1 MQTRQCLP
9 DLALLSLQRIEPLGL
24 PRLFLLHLRQ
34 PIGERAR
41 IIRVHGHGGHEE
53 QQRQQGAASPDDYAG
68 GAPAEPGM
76 PGSRRGV

>member
-1 MQTRQCLP
+1 MLP
-9 DLALLSLQRIEPLGL
+9 GLL
-24 PRLFLLHLRQ
+24 LLYLRQ

-41 IIRVHGHGGHEE
+41 IIRVRGHGGYEE